1 MQMNNTN
8 QANKNA
14 YTKSLIVSDKELHLI
29 ELALENTEVLDT
41 DKNYQIKDILIRT
54 GKSSIEELA
63 GFLLESTFFTHGPNS
78 INYETEINNIVAK
91 LYSNSLTNECLRIL
105 DVCNHKFI
113 YANDLNTVLLGYT
126 PEEIIEGG
134 LKFTHSKIHPW
145 DLLQLSFIISKYR
158 WLYAQLADS
167 DKHKTRFTYD
177 VRIKAKDGKYRRIQQ
192 QLYPL
197 VLDSDFNPAY
207 VLIISTDIS
216 AYKSSTEIQFTFGI
230 QRKTQFEILLM
241 DKTKAFNNL
250 LTNRETE
257 ILYHLSQGNT
267 EQKTATI
274 TGISIQTIKTHK
286 KNMLA
291 KTETKN
297 TNELISLAIRK
308 GWI

>member
-1 MQMNNTN
+1 MTDLNK
-8 QANKNA
+8 ANKN
-14 YTKSLIVSDKELHLI
+14 TDENIPLISDREVQLI
-29 ELALENTEVLDT
+29 ESFLQNKESINT
-41 DKNYQIKDILIRT
+41 DKNYQIRDILIKT

-63 GFLLESTFFTHGPNS
+63 GFILQSTFFAEGQISNNHESELEYLVSKLSTDNLPNQ
-78 INYETEINNIVAK
+78 
-91 LYSNSLTNECLRIL
+91 CLRIL

-230 QRKTQFEILLM
+230 QRETHFEILLN
-241 DKTKAFNNL
+241 DKTKAYKNP